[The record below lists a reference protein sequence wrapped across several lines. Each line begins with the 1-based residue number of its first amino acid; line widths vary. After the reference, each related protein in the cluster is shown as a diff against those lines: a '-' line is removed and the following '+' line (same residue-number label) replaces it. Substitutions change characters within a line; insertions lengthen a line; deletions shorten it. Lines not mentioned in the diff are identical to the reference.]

1 MLICFQFLKTLGTPH
16 IDSFD
21 YFLTQG
27 LDQIIKDLQ
36 PIQFIVGINRVEVS
50 IAVSKLHFAYKK
62 HQCI

>member
-36 PIQFIVGINRVEVS
+36 PVEFKVGANKVEVS
-50 IAVSKLHFAYKK
+50 VTVSTRKFYYR
-62 HQCI
+62 